1 MLACLMARRAD
12 VLLLDEPTNDLD
24 IDSREALE
32 SVLDEYEGA
41 VVVVSHDR
49 YLLSRVCER
58 VLWIAGGAWG
68 IVDGG
73 YEAYERSER
82 DRERGERDRGLDG
95 AAERAK
101 ASRQTPLKVRSQLET
116 RIARVEREIA
126 ALGARKAE
134 IDALFAQVELY
145 EDRARVKSLEAELEF
160 IGSRNAERV
169 AEWEALLSA
178 YEKT

>member
-1 MLACLMARRAD
+1 MARQAD

-68 IVDGG
+68 AIDGG

-82 DRERGERDRGLDG
+82 
-95 AAERAK
+95 ERAGGTAAPERSK
-101 ASRQTPLKVRSQLET
+101 ASRQTPLKLRSQLET
-116 RIARVEREIA
+116 RIARAEREIEA
-126 ALGARKAE
+126 IDARKAE
-134 IDALFAQVELY
+134 IDALFTQVDLY
-145 EDRARVKSLEAELEF
+145 GDRERVKALESELASLKQR
-160 IGSRNAERV
+160 GAERV
-169 AEWEALLSA
+169 TEWEALVGQ
-178 YEKT
+178 YEKMEAP